1 MNHTSSSTPAMIA
14 GAEMRATSISVR
26 YAWYATLVMMVAYTF
41 SFLDRQ
47 ILNLMIGPIERD
59 LKLSD
64 SDFALIAGSAFGIFY
79 TIMGLPIGWMADH
92 FRRKRIM
99 SVGVALWSIMT
110 ATCGLAGT
118 FGHLFLARIGVG
130 VGEAT
135 LSPSAYSMLSDYF
148 DKKHLPRAM
157 SLYTFGIFIGAGLA
171 LIIGGEIVTF
181 VEHRPDLVL
190 PAIGTLKPWQG
201 VFMIVGL
208 PGLLVALWLGTLLE
222 PQRRGLTGEAAAKTL
237 APRNKLVFNE
247 AFRFIARYP
256 LMSVSLFVGSAL
268 FSVLGYADTWY
279 PELFIRTWGWSAGLA
294 GTVNGSASLI
304 AGPLGLVFAG
314 WYSSRLIA
322 RGTIDGCLRLTAY
335 GAVGIALPA
344 ILMPLMPSPVL
355 MASLLF
361 PLKFFVGFP
370 PVLIP
375 AAIQMAAPNQIRAQL
390 GAIFLFTV
398 GIIGVTC
405 GPILPA
411 LLTDYVFHSDQ
422 ALRYSLSISTGVM
435 GPIAFCVLWLGLSDY
450 RKCYGDMAAVT
461 SGN

>member
-1 MNHTSSSTPAMIA
+1 MDQTSSSTSTMIA
-14 GAEMRATSISVR
+14 GPDKRTASISVR
-26 YAWYATLVMMVAYTF
+26 YAWYATMAMMIAYTF

-47 ILNLMIGPIERD
+47 ILNLMIGPIEHD

-92 FRRKRIM
+92 FPRKRIM

-148 DKKHLPRAM
+148 DKKNLPRAM

-171 LIIGGEIVTF
+171 LIIGGEVVTF
-181 VEHRPDLVL
+181 VEHRPDLML
-190 PAIGTLKPWQG
+190 PGIGALKSWQA

-222 PQRRGLTGEAAAKTL
+222 PQRRGLTGEAAAKTS
-237 APRNKLVFNE
+237 APRNRLVFHE

-256 LMSVSLFVGSAL
+256 LMSVSLFLGSAL

-279 PELFIRTWGWSAGLA
+279 PEMFIRTWGWSAGLA
-294 GTVNGSASLI
+294 GAVNGSASLI

-322 RGTIDGCLRLTAY
+322 RGTVDGCLRLTAY

-355 MASLLF
+355 MAVLLF

-411 LLTDYVFHSDQ
+411 LLTDYVFHSDK

-435 GPIAFCVLWLGLSDY
+435 GPVAFCVLWLGLSDY
-450 RKCYGDMAAVT
+450 RNCYADMLTATAEV
-461 SGN
+461 